1 MIADN
6 KNSEIHSAEFKDS
19 VLKECLYDFCFSP
32 LGTTAASILK
42 ESYQKTNVVTA
53 KSTFSRHMGAK
64 VLIENNET
72 LSLQDI
78 RTNEIVPIVGGKSCV
93 DGNTT
98 PDLNPVKEKVKK
110 VLQNLFATKNNN
122 IARQRREIH
131 QKNRLLTENEE
142 KFLVQLCKCLAYSG
156 YGLECSEVLSVMNVI
171 SPLPD
176 KKSHSNHAFTNF
188 MKRNPDSAQPR
199 MRRGD
204 RAAVRR
210 PVRRHLLM
218 APRPDRRALERLCG
232 TRGPMTARAARV
244 HRPAAGATG
253 EGGSSRLLPFFC
265 CFNVSVVET
274 VHVDFIAVFS
284 LPHHP
289 PFAVHT
295 PAFQAGFGVARWA
308 LAPCCAGAMPAI
320 NSAGKA
326 AAPRQ
331 EETEQEGERGQS
343 PRQRGLYG

>member
-1 MIADN
+1 LLAGR
-6 KNSEIHSAEFKDS
+6 
-19 VLKECLYDFCFSP
+19 SP
-32 LGTTAASILK
+32 PAA
-42 ESYQKTNVVTA
+42 QGPCQQ
-53 KSTFSRHMGAK
+53 STVQERQQHQDRRRQSRRAR
-64 VLIENNET
+64 E
-72 LSLQDI
+72 
-78 RTNEIVPIVGGKSCV
+78 
-93 DGNTT
+93 GN
-98 PDLNPVKEKVKK
+98 PPVKGD
-110 VLQNLFATKNNN
+110 
-122 IARQRREIH
+122 
-131 QKNRLLTENEE
+131 
-142 KFLVQLCKCLAYSG
+142 C
-156 YGLECSEVLSVMNVI
+156 
-171 SPLPD
+171 
-176 KKSHSNHAFTNF
+176 
-188 MKRNPDSAQPR
+188 SAQPR

-232 TRGPMTARAARV
+232 TRGPMTARAARG

-265 CFNVSVVET
+265 CFNVCVVET

-343 PRQRGLYG
+343 PRQRGLFGAAQDAEGRPGCSASSGPTSSVDGAEAGQTCT